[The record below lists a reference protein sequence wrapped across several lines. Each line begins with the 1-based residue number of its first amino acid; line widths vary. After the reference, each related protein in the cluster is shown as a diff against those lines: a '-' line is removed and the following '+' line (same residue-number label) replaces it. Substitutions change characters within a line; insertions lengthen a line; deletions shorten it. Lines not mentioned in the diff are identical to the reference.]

1 MLDSKTGHNIC
12 HVCSN
17 SVKEIIYSF
26 ILVLPCFVHERAVL
40 VLKKLRI
47 AAYIWIMLDQDGKKL
62 LFFQID
68 AKIKSEL
75 HADALGFLQNY
86 LQAAGVALN

>member
-1 MLDSKTGHNIC
+1 MYAQIVSRKSST
-12 HVCSN
+12 V
-17 SVKEIIYSF
+17 SF
-26 ILVLPCFVHERAVL
+26 CAALLCTWESSLSF
-40 VLKKLRI
+40 KKI
-47 AAYIWIMLDQDGKKL
+47 AAYIWIILDQDGKKL

-86 LQAAGVALN
+86 LQAAGVALS